1 MQLIATIPVTKT
13 APMDTIT
20 IKFTEPELQALGV
33 LLDVAVKAS
42 GIQGAKMAV
51 PLYDKLEAAAAA
63 ANKLE
68 PQETE

>member
-1 MQLIATIPVTKT
+1 MKHIATIPVTKHMPT
-13 APMDTIT
+13 VVVT
-20 IKFTEPELQALGV
+20 FTEPELHALGT

-51 PLYDKLEAAAAA
+51 PLYDKLEAAAA
-63 ANKLE
+63 NKLE